1 VVNSLQG
8 EADEVYVTDLADK
21 ATLVLRKRIPL
32 HEDLQH
38 AESELRLGA
47 AERLRGFEVSGT

>member
-1 VVNSLQG
+1 
-8 EADEVYVTDLADK
+8 VYVTDLADK